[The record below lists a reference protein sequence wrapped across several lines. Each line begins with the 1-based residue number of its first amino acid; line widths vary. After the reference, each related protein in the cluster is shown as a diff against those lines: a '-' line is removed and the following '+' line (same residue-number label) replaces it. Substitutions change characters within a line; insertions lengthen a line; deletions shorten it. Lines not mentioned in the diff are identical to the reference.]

1 MLARKLKIPI
11 TKKREKLHLFSFED
25 IPSDIDYNIKSHI
38 ELFSNKE
45 ITVECCQGILDY
57 NNDYIKLRLSRGN
70 VILFGKEL
78 YVSCFESNVI
88 RIKGKLLSLE
98 FCM

>member
-1 MLARKLKIPI
+1 MVRKLKIPI
-11 TKKREKLHLFSFED
+11 NKRKEKMHLFTFED
-25 IPSDIDYNIKSHI
+25 ESCEIDYNIKSHI

-57 NNDYIKLRLSRGN
+57 NNDYIKLRLTKGN

-88 RIKGKLLSLE
+88 RVKGKLHSLE

>member
-1 MLARKLKIPI
+1 MARKLKIPI
-11 TKKREKLHLFSFED
+11 SKKREKLNLFTFED
-25 IPSDIDYNIKSHI
+25 VENDIDYNIKSHI
-38 ELFSNKE
+38 EIFSDKE

-57 NNDYIKLRLSRGN
+57 NNDYIKLRLSKGN
-70 VILFGKEL
+70 VILFGKGL
-78 YVSCFESNVI
+78 YISCFECNVI